1 MDLSGL
7 SNDELAHQL
16 RSHGVSPGPI
26 VGSTR
31 RLYERKLASLMADG
45 RPDGPAVS
53 PQSPAAASDG
63 GAARRR
69 LGGGSDDRDLSGLDP
84 NSPALRPVFLRDET
98 DQPSPRRAVS
108 DLRGSPTRV
117 RDLSTA
123 QLNNSRSGVDSVAD
137 YEEELRPWVRQFIK
151 LLILLTLVA
160 AGYYVY
166 QNGAD
171 WPAVKYLQETARA
184 GPAPTRPPLVAPPPA
199 AGVKD

>member
-69 LGGGSDDRDLSGLDP
+69 LGGGSD
-84 NSPALRPVFLRDET
+84 VFLRDET

-123 QLNNSRSGVDSVAD
+123 QLNNSRSGVDSVVD